1 MKRSVRNSLLTI
13 LCGAIVAG
21 ACACTTYQ
29 TYPVTVDGVQFRAG
43 LYILEQQAAVSEAA
57 SKLESEQPDLDMSA
71 KDFDYFAYTVEGQK
85 FGDWVNAKALENC
98 REYVAVTR
106 LFDQYGLEVTADEL
120 KNINANVNQLWTEEN
135 SYAQY
140 FYGVD
145 IVGKYY
151 EKFGI
156 GEQSYKELQIE
167 GLKRDKLFEHLYG
180 EGGEKAATDDEIKT
194 SLQNDYLALNYFPF
208 ELADADAKTYADR
221 IAAGETYEAV
231 YRDYAQALADKEA
244 ADSAA
249 AAAADA
255 ESDETVD
262 DVDSTTEAG
271 ESGETAEAAS
281 ATKVEEAEKD
291 SLIQIIKKSNGSPSE
306 SFIDQASA
314 MNAGDV
320 KVITVEAEAE
330 TRTYVVQRLDIL
342 AYPDKTETTKTTIRS
357 DLKQDEYSDMLKQ
370 TGAGYSLTTDSS
382 INLYKPEKLM
392 EQ

>member
-1 MKRSVRNSLLTI
+1 MRRSVRNSILTI
-13 LCGAIVAG
+13 LCGAVVAS
-21 ACACTTYQ
+21 ACACATSQ
-29 TYPVTVDGVQFRAG
+29 TYPVTVDGEKFRAG
-43 LYILEQQAAVSEAA
+43 LYILEQQAALSEAA
-57 SKLESEQPDLDMSA
+57 SKLSEEQPDLDTSA
-71 KDFDYFAYTVEGQK
+71 EGFDYFKQTVEGQK

-106 LFDQYGLEVTADEL
+106 LFDQYGLEVTAEEL

-151 EKFGI
+151 EKYGI

-180 EGGEKAATDDEIKT
+180 EGGEKAATQEEINA

-208 ELADADAKTYADR
+208 ELKDADAKTYADR
-221 IAAGETYEAV
+221 IAAGESYEAV

-244 ADSAA
+244 AESAA
-249 AAAADA
+249 ASAEDTADTETADTEEAAA
-255 ESDETVD
+255 ESTE
-262 DVDSTTEAG
+262 STD
-271 ESGETAEAAS
+271 TAAA
-281 ATKVEEAEKD
+281 TTVEEAEKD
-291 SLIQIIKKSNGSPSE
+291 SLIQIIKKSSGSPSE

-320 KVITVEAEAE
+320 KVITVEAEAD
-330 TRTYVVQRLDIL
+330 TRTYVVQKLDIL
-342 AYPDKTETTKTTIRS
+342 AYPTKTESTINTVRS
-357 DLKQDEYSDMLKQ
+357 DLKMDEYNDMLKQ
-370 TGAGYSLTTDSS
+370 TGTAYSLTTDSS

-392 EQ
+392 DK

>member
-1 MKRSVRNSLLTI
+1 MRRSVRNSILTI
-13 LCGAIVAG
+13 LCGAVVAS
-21 ACACTTYQ
+21 ACACATSQ
-29 TYPVTVDGVQFRAG
+29 TYPVTVDGEKFRAG
-43 LYILEQQAAVSEAA
+43 LYILEQQAALSEAA
-57 SKLESEQPDLDMSA
+57 SKLSEEQPDLDTSA
-71 KDFDYFAYTVEGQK
+71 EGFDYFKQTVEGQK

-106 LFDQYGLEVTADEL
+106 LFDQYGLEVTAEEL

-151 EKFGI
+151 EKYGI

-180 EGGEKAATDDEIKT
+180 EGGEKAATQEEINA

-208 ELADADAKTYADR
+208 ELKDADAKTYADR
-221 IAAGETYEAV
+221 IAAGESYEAV

-244 ADSAA
+244 AESAA
-249 AAAADA
+249 ASAEDTADTETADTEEAATEGTESTDTAAA
-255 ESDETVD
+255 
-262 DVDSTTEAG
+262 TT
-271 ESGETAEAAS
+271 
-281 ATKVEEAEKD
+281 VEEAEKD
-291 SLIQIIKKSNGSPSE
+291 SLIQIIKKSSGSPSE

-320 KVITVEAEAE
+320 KVITVEAEAD
-330 TRTYVVQRLDIL
+330 TRTYVVQKLDIL
-342 AYPDKTETTKTTIRS
+342 AYPTKTESTINTVRS
-357 DLKQDEYSDMLKQ
+357 DLKMDEYSDMLKQ
-370 TGAGYSLTTDSS
+370 TGTAYSLTTDSS
-382 INLYKPEKLM
+382 INLYKPEKLVDK
-392 EQ
+392 

>member
-1 MKRSVRNSLLTI
+1 MKRSVRNSILTI
-13 LCGAIVAG
+13 LCGAIAAG
-21 ACACTTYQ
+21 ACACSTSQ
-29 TYPVTVDGVQFRAG
+29 TYPVTVDGEKFRAG
-43 LYILEQQAAVSEAA
+43 LYILEQQAAVSEAVG
-57 SKLESEQPDLDMSA
+57 KLTAEQPDLDTSA
-71 KDFDYFAYTVEGQK
+71 ENFDYFAQTVEGQK
-85 FGDWVNAKALENC
+85 FGDWVNARALENC
-98 REYVAVTR
+98 REYIAVNR

-120 KNINANVNQLWTEEN
+120 KNINANVNQLWTQEN

-151 EKFGI
+151 EKYGI

-180 EGGEKAATDDEIKT
+180 EGGEKAATEDEIKA

-208 ELADADAKTYADR
+208 ELKDADAKPYADR
-221 IAAGETYEAV
+221 IAAGESYEAV

-244 ADSAA
+244 AESAA
-249 AAAADA
+249 AAA
-255 ESDETVD
+255 E
-262 DVDSTTEAG
+262 
-271 ESGETAEAAS
+271 EAAS
-281 ATKVEEAEKD
+281 AEDTDAEDAAAESTENTDNTAATTVEEAEKD
-291 SLIQIIKKSNGSPSE
+291 SLIQIIKKSSGSPSE

-320 KVITVEAEAE
+320 KVITVEAEAD

-342 AYPDKTETTKTTIRS
+342 AYPDKTESTVTTIRS
-357 DLKQDEYSDMLKQ
+357 ELKQDEYNDMLKQ

-392 EQ
+392 EK

>member
-1 MKRSVRNSLLTI
+1 MRRSVRNSILTI
-13 LCGAIVAG
+13 LCGAVVAS
-21 ACACTTYQ
+21 ACACATSQ
-29 TYPVTVDGVQFRAG
+29 TYPVTVDGEKFRAG
-43 LYILEQQAAVSEAA
+43 LYILEQQAALSEAA
-57 SKLESEQPDLDMSA
+57 SKLSEEQPDLDTSA
-71 KDFDYFAYTVEGQK
+71 EGFDYFKQTVEGQK

-106 LFDQYGLEVTADEL
+106 LFDQYGLEVTAEEL

-151 EKFGI
+151 EKYGI

-180 EGGEKAATDDEIKT
+180 EGGEKAATQEEINA

-208 ELADADAKTYADR
+208 ELKDADAKTYADR
-221 IAAGETYEAV
+221 IAAGESYEAV

-244 ADSAA
+244 AESAA
-249 AAAADA
+249 ASAEDTADTETADTEEAAA
-255 ESDETVD
+255 ESTE
-262 DVDSTTEAG
+262 STD
-271 ESGETAEAAS
+271 TAAA
-281 ATKVEEAEKD
+281 TTVEEAEKD
-291 SLIQIIKKSNGSPSE
+291 SLIQIIKKSSGSPSE

-320 KVITVEAEAE
+320 KVITVEAEAD
-330 TRTYVVQRLDIL
+330 TRTYVVQKLDIL
-342 AYPDKTETTKTTIRS
+342 AYPTKTESTINTVRS
-357 DLKQDEYSDMLKQ
+357 DLKMDEYSDMLKQ
-370 TGAGYSLTTDSS
+370 TGTAYSLTTDSS
-382 INLYKPEKLM
+382 INLYKPEKLVDK
-392 EQ
+392 